1 MPLFKKSAA
10 ALRLE
15 LDGNGLTLGGWTFYF
30 PFIWDRLEDVLGRA
44 NFNDPGRG
52 KGGAALCGWHAHGIY
67 FEEDSVDFVHHLF
80 LQVQPGKAD
89 PKLRKN
95 FTGEVYV
102 AGEAVSLT
110 GNEPV
115 QTKWLIAV
123 L

>member
-1 MPLFKKSAA
+1 
-10 ALRLE
+10 LRLE

-44 NFNDPGRG
+44 DFNAPGRG
-52 KGGAALCGWHAHGIY
+52 KGADALCGWHSHGIY